1 MERLIEKLRELVSK
15 ILEWWN
21 RFTARQKTLIVSGV
35 ALIILA
41 IVIIVSKLMQ
51 PEYILLR
58 ECETTAEAAE
68 VRDLLEEESM
78 TYTISEDGLVIK
90 ILREQLSDANLLLGA
105 NNIQAAEYGIENVT
119 DGSFSTTESD
129 KQKKYHVYLEKKL
142 ARDFMQKFTAVKSA
156 EVSLNIPENTG
167 VLIDNNDESFAW
179 VLLELKDEFSAESA
193 AYVARAVATAIG
205 NTTTDNIVIM
215 DTAGNMLFTGDDNYS
230 LSGTTNAQLSAK
242 AEAEKMLIGE
252 VRRVLLGTKEYDN
265 VEVATNLVLDFSTY
279 EETEHLYY
287 APEGQT
293 QGVYAHEDLYEEE
306 NESGVGGIPG
316 TDSNDDD
323 TTYVLDDN
331 GYSHSSRSEQSRDYL
346 PNERIRTTT
355 TPAGLINYGQ
365 SSITVAMLKYNVIRE
380 EDARTQGLLEGITW
394 DEYKLA
400 NKERTRLEVDEEFYE
415 AVANATGIPSGRV
428 SLVAYS
434 ENVFFDREGSNI
446 TVTDIMQIILIIV
459 ILALLAF
466 VVLRSMRGEKHEDEE
481 EELTVESLL
490 QSMPETVEQI
500 TLEEE
505 SDERKMI
512 NKFVEENPEAVA
524 NLLRNWLNEEWG

>member
-1 MERLIEKLRELVSK
+1 MERLIEKLKELGSR

-41 IVIIVSKLMQ
+41 IAIIVSKLMQ

-78 TYTISEDGLVIK
+78 TYTISDDGLTIK
-90 ILREQLSDANLLLGA
+90 ILREELSDANLLLGA
-105 NNIQAAEYGIENVT
+105 NNIRSADYTIDDVT
-119 DGSFSTTESD
+119 SGSFSTTESD
-129 KQKKYHVYLEKKL
+129 KQKKNVYYLERKL
-142 ARDFMQKFTAVKSA
+142 ARDIMRFAAVQNASV
-156 EVSLNIPENTG
+156 ELTIPENKGT
-167 VLIDNNDESFAW
+167 LIAEKEEASAFI
-179 VLLELKDEFSAESA
+179 LLTLKGEFGTETA
-193 AYVARAVATAIG
+193 AYLARAAATAMG
-205 NTTTDNIVIM
+205 NATTDNIVIM
-215 DTAGNMLFTGDDNYS
+215 DTDGNMLFTGDDNYS

-279 EETEHLYY
+279 EEVEHTYTP
-287 APEGQT
+287 AEGQS
-293 QGVYAHEDLYEEE
+293 QGVYAHEDLYESE

-331 GYSHSSRSEQSRDYL
+331 GYSHSSVSEMSRDYL

-355 TPAGLINYGQ
+355 SQPGAIDYSR
-365 SSITVAMLKYNVIRE
+365 SSITVALLKYNVIRE

-394 DEYKLA
+394 EEYKLA

-415 AVANATGIPSGRV
+415 AVANATGIPSGSV

-446 TVTDIMQIILIIV
+446 TVTDIVQILLIIV

-466 VVLRSMRGEKHEDEE
+466 VVLRSMRGEKHEEEE
-481 EELTVESLL
+481 EELTVETLL
-490 QSMPETVEQI
+490 QSMPETAEI
-500 TLEEE
+500 TLENE
-505 SDERKMI
+505 SDERKMV
-512 NKFVEENPEAVA
+512 NKFVEENPEAAA